1 MADNPT
7 EDLFETEG
15 PREVAD
21 GVHWLAEFSNVI
33 AFETGEGLVLVD
45 SADAQR
51 AENLAPRLREVTDAP
66 VHTCIYTHGHV
77 DHVHGL
83 GAFLLDDQAEPRV
96 VAHEN
101 VPARFERYARTAGHN
116 EAINARQFG
125 GAVDSG
131 GEQLAGESPFRVPD
145 YPPTR
150 TYRDDL
156 TLEVGG
162 LTFELHHGRGET
174 DDHTW
179 LYCPERDVLCTG
191 DFVISAAPNPGN
203 PQKVQRYPGDWAA
216 ELRRMEAVG
225 ASTLCPGHG
234 DPMVDDPERI
244 TERLRLTEEY
254 LDTIVER
261 TLDALNDGSPPHVDI
276 VHEVDLP
283 VPDHPWLAEVY
294 DEGEFIVRNVVRY
307 YGGWWTGRPSE
318 LKPAPRDVV
327 AGEIADLCDGPV
339 ALAERAETLAEDG
352 ELRLACHLAD
362 YAVEA
367 AYGGD
372 SAHPSADAV
381 RDAAVAVYDARA
393 ESEDSLMAT
402 NLYNSA
408 AAYAEEGRPFR

>member
-7 EDLFETEG
+7 EHLFETEG

-21 GVHWLAEFSNVI
+21 GVYWLAEFSNVI
-33 AFETGEGLVLVD
+33 AFETGAGLVLVD

-51 AENLAPRLREVTDAP
+51 AANLAPRLREVTDAP

-83 GAFLLDDQAEPRV
+83 GAFLLEDQDEPEV

-101 VPARFERYARTAGHN
+101 VPDRFERYARTRGHN

-131 GEQLAGESPFRVPD
+131 GEQLGGESPFRVPD

-156 TLEVGG
+156 TLEVGE

-191 DFVISAAPNPGN
+191 DFVISASPNPGN

-225 ASTLCPGHG
+225 AGTLCPGHG
-234 DPMVDDPERI
+234 DPMVDEPETIR
-244 TERLRLTEEY
+244 ERLRMTEDY

-261 TLDALNDGSPPHVDI
+261 TLDALNDGSPPHADI
-276 VHEVDLP
+276 VHEVELP
-283 VPDHPWLAEVY
+283 DPDHRWLAEVY
-294 DEGEFIVRNVVRY
+294 DEGEFVVRSVIRY

-318 LKPAPRDVV
+318 LKPAPREAV
-327 AGEIADLCDGPV
+327 ASEIADLCDGPV
-339 ALAERAETLAEDG
+339 ALAERAEELADAG
-352 ELRLACHLAD
+352 DLRLACHLAD

-367 AYGGD
+367 APD
-372 SAHPSADAV
+372 DEEV
-381 RDAAVAVYDARA
+381 QEAAMAVYDARA

-408 AAYAEEGRPFR
+408 HAYTEQGRPFR